1 MYAIKRSLARSLAL
15 PLLTLPL
22 LLGVAACD
30 KDKKPEGDSADAKPV
45 VEKKDPA
52 TLFTGDKVTLP
63 PVMGTI
69 ALGMTQEQATAAMPG
84 LPEDGTIKSEEYPD
98 LRFHCSFDDDTKKLT
113 RMYFNM
119 PKPDAIKFV
128 TAKWG
133 EPKKGTD
140 LGKEVLWWFN
150 PEAKLRASVSD
161 SFSEGEASIE
171 FTAFMPVNEFLGA
184 DKDLAFAKDAPL
196 LGLTVPEVEAK
207 YAAVLKKKSEEEA
220 KKDAEDL
227 AKFAGEEAKALMGK
241 PKASVSL
248 EYPPTEWGS
257 YWTPVHLSWSD
268 EGKVQR
274 YWFGIDFE
282 PHPAAKD
289 ELMAFFKTKWGEPV
303 QEKEYGDFGD
313 DVFVF
318 SQDPRIVVKE
328 DTISNKWDISV
339 EPPKPATP

>member
-1 MYAIKRSLARSLAL
+1 MYALKRSLAVS
-15 PLLTLPL
+15 LLTLPL
-22 LLGVAACD
+22 LLGVAGCD
-30 KDKKPEGDSADAKPV
+30 KDKKPEGDSKDADAKPA

-63 PVMGTI
+63 PVMGAIT
-69 ALGMTQEQATAAMPG
+69 LGMTQEQAKAAMPE
-84 LPEDGTIKSEEYPD
+84 LPEDGTIKSEEYSD
-98 LRFHCSFDDDTKKLT
+98 MRFHCSFDDDTKKLT

-119 PKPDAIKFV
+119 PKPDAIKFA

-133 EPKKGTD
+133 EPKKATD

-150 PEAKLRASVSD
+150 PEGKLRVSLAD

-171 FTAFMPVNEFLGA
+171 FTAYLPVNDFLGA
-184 DKDLAFAKDAPL
+184 EGKDLAFAKDAPL
-196 LGLTVPEVEAK
+196 LGLTVADVEAK
-207 YAAVLKKKSEEEA
+207 YAAVIKKKSEEEA
-220 KKDAEDL
+220 KKSQEDL

-248 EYPPTEWGS
+248 EYPPTEWAS
-257 YWTPVHLSWSD
+257 FWTPVHLSWSD
-268 EGKVQR
+268 EGKIER

-289 ELMAFFKTKWGEPV
+289 ELMALFKAKWGEPT

-339 EPPKPATP
+339 EPPKAPK